1 METQMKETMTPL
13 TEITKAYNAWQD
25 ADAKAKL
32 KHATL
37 EDTYYHLKSQNDN
50 KELYSYETHAPM
62 VFNKHKLLKI
72 INETFHIKP
81 QWWKMIFIYL

>member
-32 KHATL
+32 KRAN
-37 EDTYYHLKSQNDN
+37 LKQKILNARDERYTFQRIADVLKVTPQAISQITK
-50 KELYSYETHAPM
+50 KES
-62 VFNKHKLLKI
+62 K
-72 INETFHIKP
+72 
-81 QWWKMIFIYL
+81 